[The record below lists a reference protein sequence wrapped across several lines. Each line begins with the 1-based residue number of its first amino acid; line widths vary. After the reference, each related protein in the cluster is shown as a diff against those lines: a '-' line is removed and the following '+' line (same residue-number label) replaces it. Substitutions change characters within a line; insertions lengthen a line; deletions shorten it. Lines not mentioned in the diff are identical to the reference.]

1 MFYTRCYVALIVMS
15 DLNFIKRWEVI
26 DLLDL
31 CEEISK
37 GDRKHPVYKEQQYQL
52 NERSKGNDRANLEWV
67 GHNEHTPIINEYLL
81 NCGFNHGDKVLF
93 WVCF

>member
-31 CEEISK
+31 CEEISN
-37 GDRKHPVYKEQQYQL
+37 GDRKHPVYKEQQ
-52 NERSKGNDRANLEWV
+52 
-67 GHNEHTPIINEYLL
+67 I
-81 NCGFNHGDKVLF
+81 
-93 WVCF
+93 